1 MKPTKKNT
9 FIKNLLPNDIDRDDF
24 RTQLDKLDW
33 LTDEINL
40 QLTPIL
46 QEYNN
51 NVKQQTRDYAIRL
64 IPYFQNAIK
73 DDITK
78 VRKMGEEGLKFIN
91 NEFPDL
97 LHIK

>member
-9 FIKNLLPNDIDRDDF
+9 FVKDPLPNDIDRDDF

-51 NVKQQTRDYAIRL
+51 NVKRQTRDYAIRL

-97 LHIK
+97 HHIK

>member
-9 FIKNLLPNDIDRDDF
+9 FVKDPTPNDINRDIYHS
-24 RTQLDKLDW
+24 QLDKLNW

-46 QEYNN
+46 QEYNR

-73 DDITK
+73 DDIPK
-78 VRKMGEEGLKFIN
+78 VRRMAQEGLKFIN

-97 LHIK
+97 HQIK